1 MTKAQKRYLD
11 LIQFDGWMIGRE
23 TVEQLLKIVPVGS
36 TVLEL
41 GGGVGTA
48 VLRAFYDVKTFE
60 NDAEWRGFNSYY
72 AVESINGDWYDF
84 DERDGRLFR
93 DYDCIII
100 DGPKKTYK
108 RDGFIEHMDKFNLDV
123 PIVVDD
129 TEREAGKRIVKAIEK
144 ATGRKGKT
152 YSSKKPKPYNPK
164 KFTIV

>member
-1 MTKAQKRYLD
+1 MTKAQKRFLD

-23 TVEQLLKIVPVGS
+23 TIEEMLKIVPVGS

-41 GGGVGTA
+41 GGGVGTG
-48 VLRAFYDVKTFE
+48 VLRAFYDVITVE
-60 NDAEWRGFNSYY
+60 NDPDWRGFNSYY
-72 AVESINGDWYDF
+72 AVDTMAGDWYDF
-84 DERDGRLFR
+84 DDMDGRLLR

-100 DGPKKTYK
+100 DGPGPGFK
-108 RDGFIEHMDKFNLDV
+108 RDGFIDHMDKFNLDV

-152 YSSKKPKPYNPK
+152 YLSKKPKPYKPK
-164 KFTIV
+164 KFTII